1 MLAWLIVIS
10 VFCAILVIA
19 YYHVIKELNDYC
31 FKTDR
36 LLDYDPYEDCNDS
49 FRYLR
54 KQHKNPYDSTPVFIE
69 GILDMCKRLN
79 RLEERPVRYS
89 QYHRDTGIDER
100 SFELLEERV
109 GNIADSVGGMDN
121 RLDELDSDIRNLK
134 ERVDCIEFKGKD
146 HAAE

>member
-31 FKTDR
+31 TKTDR
-36 LLDYDPYEDCNDS
+36 LLNFDPFIDYSNPYHGKRLKSED
-49 FRYLR
+49 
-54 KQHKNPYDSTPVFIE
+54 PYDSTPVFIM
-69 GILDMCKRLN
+69 GIKNMVEEMDRYTRRPTIRYNSKVDYTTFED
-79 RLEERPVRYS
+79 LES
-89 QYHRDTGIDER
+89 
-100 SFELLEERV
+100 RV
-109 GNIADSVGGMDN
+109 DSIADDVGGMDN
-121 RLDELDSDIRNLK
+121 RLDELDSDIRSLK